1 MPARNLMPNSPPT
14 ITRDA
19 LAQAVQDAL
28 PDLPR
33 RDARD
38 LVDLVL
44 DVVVERLEAG
54 EDVLI
59 TGFGRWS
66 VREKGERVGRNPKTG
81 ETVTIS
87 ARRVVVWRPSA
98 TLREAMRDG
107 GVDPALADRKPE

>member
-1 MPARNLMPNSPPT
+1 MPDTGSQQPA
-14 ITRDA
+14 ITRAD
-19 LAQAVQDAL
+19 LTQAVRDAQ

-54 EDVLI
+54 ESVLI

-66 VREKGERVGRNPKTG
+66 VRSKGARVGRNPVTG
-81 ETVTIS
+81 EAARIP
-87 ARRVVVWRPSA
+87 ARRVVVWRPSEV
-98 TLREAMRDG
+98 LREAMQG
-107 GVDPALADRKPE
+107 GAEGDER